1 MAAAG
6 TEDTTMV
13 SLQSWVLRAQ
23 STKRAEACIPPPPAP
38 RRSAVIQ
45 VSPGIDGKTEERRS
59 TLTGQVRKAS
69 QMSLEGHIAI
79 CDMKNREGKAFLA
92 EGIAWKCESTQ
103 CA

>member
-1 MAAAG
+1 MAVAG

-38 RRSAVIQ
+38 RRSAVIR
-45 VSPGIDGKTEERRS
+45 VSTGINGKTEERRS

-69 QMSLEGHIAI
+69 QMYRSLEGHMAI
-79 CDMKNREGKAFLA
+79 CNMKNREGKH
-92 EGIAWKCESTQ
+92 S
-103 CA
+103 